1 MRIREAPVGQK
12 LGMILENKM
21 VQKLKLENNVLYKK
35 WLSKLLSSFPL
46 NLTKKFDF
54 ESTIWSIFALYMG
67 SAISIEEM

>member
-1 MRIREAPVGQK
+1 
-12 LGMILENKM
+12 MILDNIM
-21 VQKLKLENNVLYKK
+21 VQKLKLENKVLYKQ

-54 ESTIWSIFALYMG
+54 ESTIWSIIALYMG